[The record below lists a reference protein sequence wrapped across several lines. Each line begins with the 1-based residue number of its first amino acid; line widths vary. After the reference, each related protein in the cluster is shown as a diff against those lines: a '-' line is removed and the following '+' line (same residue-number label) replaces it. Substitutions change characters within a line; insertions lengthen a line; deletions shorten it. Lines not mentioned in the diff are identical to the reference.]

1 MDLDILLSIL
11 AGIFLLTGLAGCV
24 VPILPGAPLA
34 WAGLFTA
41 HFCTLSNVS
50 VTVLTITGIIALIV
64 TVADSVL
71 QPFLTKK
78 FGGSKK
84 AVLGATIGLFLAM
97 FLGPFFIILA
107 PFAGA
112 FIGELIENPEDAS
125 RALKA
130 AIGSFIGFLLGTGIK
145 MLCVISFIWIF
156 VWTLIK

>member
-1 MDLDILLSIL
+1 MGRTFYS
-11 AGIFLLTGLAGCV
+11 AFLHA
-24 VPILPGAPLA
+24 
-34 WAGLFTA
+34 
-41 HFCTLSNVS
+41 S
-50 VTVLTITGIIALIV
+50 GIIALII
-64 TVADSVL
+64 TIADSIL
-71 QPFLTKK
+71 QPLLTKK

-97 FLGPFFIILA
+97 FLGPIFIIIA

-112 FIGELIENPEDAS
+112 FIGELIQNPEDIPH
-125 RALKA
+125 ALKA